1 MNILTFM
8 MTLFEANIEHTF
20 VFFYLTIIILVI
32 GGQSSV
38 CLLSSIF
45 FKLIILVF
53 LQLLLWQLQLQCVQF
68 LCDLFVCLSLVFI
81 GQDRGTLAY
90 DELYV
95 VCVCMYVNDSNISRF
110 NKCEHGLY
118 CCCWHRQYVCNVI
131 NKCFALF
138 SIASMPMNC

>member
-68 LCDLFVCLSLVFI
+68 LCDLFVCHQYL
-81 GQDRGTLAY
+81 QDRIAAHQLTTNY
-90 DELYV
+90 MLYV
-95 VCVCMYVNDSNISRF
+95 YVCMYVNDSNISRF